1 MKRIY
6 KIVSTKNTP
15 KGYEILLDDRP
26 LKTPGKKSFLL
37 PCEALAQEVMRE
49 WAGQGKKI
57 IPDTMPITQII
68 CTKIDRVCSE
78 RAAMTKEILK
88 YLDTDLLCYRTLE
101 PAQLAEKQRESW
113 DPWLSWFHKEFDVS
127 LLTTT
132 DLKALRQPE
141 KAHHEVRAFVNSLDE
156 DRFTILQLITPL
168 AGSVILAL
176 AFIRQAIAAE
186 ALFQAIRVEETY
198 QAILYKAD
206 QYGPD
211 PMQEKKDI
219 STRRDLVAA
228 ETILGHLGKI

>member
-78 RAAMTKEILK
+78 RAAMTMGELCDLYLK
-88 YLDTDLLCYRTLE
+88 KIPTLVQRRRGRPKKASTLATDRGRIERHIKPLLGPR
-101 PAQLAEKQRESW
+101 R
-113 DPWLSWFHKEFDVS
+113 
-127 LLTTT
+127 
-132 DLKALRQPE
+132 
-141 KAHHEVRAFVNSLDE
+141 VRDITARDIA
-156 DRFTILQLITPL
+156 RF
-168 AGSVILAL
+168 
-176 AFIRQAIAAE
+176 
-186 ALFQAIRVEETY
+186 
-198 QAILYKAD
+198 
-206 QYGPD
+206 
-211 PMQEKKDI
+211 QE
-219 STRRDLVAA
+219 LVASGA
-228 ETILGHLGKI
+228 TKASPYSSKSIRSG